1 MEFGKKLGAN
11 RLRQFGLRRS
21 RKVIWNEKKMH
32 PKRTTEP
39 KVMAVQSFRIST
51 CILCLSNHLGCSF
64 SLYLP
69 VDLTKTYEN
78 EWSQCSNDQSIK
90 KLWLPEVRNL
100 FMQLNITMGLQWP
113 GIYYSM
119 GSNYLGYPFIMSR
132 TNK

>member
-1 MEFGKKLGAN
+1 
-11 RLRQFGLRRS
+11 
-21 RKVIWNEKKMH
+21 MH

-78 EWSQCSNDQSIK
+78 KWSQCSNDQSIK

-100 FMQLNITMGLQWP
+100 FMQLNITMGLQ
-113 GIYYSM
+113 
-119 GSNYLGYPFIMSR
+119 
-132 TNK
+132 